1 MAAEGGAGEA
11 APTASSELPPMQRPL
26 DEILDL
32 TEEICDLETVTREC
46 PDEKGSFQAVHHVH
60 MSRSLMAG
68 SFKSKS
74 STGGMTTYEGTFL
87 CDPHNERPTPSGQ
100 GTRTNADGSSYSGQ
114 WKDGFPDGQGEFR
127 SGPPASGGYVGEWRR
142 GKKHGHGVMKFDN
155 GDCYEGDWAHGL
167 FQDRGK
173 YTYASGDE
181 FLGTF
186 ESGVK
191 KQGTFYF
198 VDGHL
203 SVRKYE
209 KGFLVSCQ
217 EFNVKRQTYQPTM
230 TKEQV
235 HAPERNTYG
244 VTVNSGVVVSP
255 RGVRCDYGAGSTL
268 ALTAPPE

>member
-1 MAAEGGAGEA
+1 MAADGGAEGA
-11 APTASSELPPMQRPL
+11 APPASGELPPMQRPL
-26 DEILDL
+26 DEILTL
-32 TEEICDLETVTREC
+32 SEEVYDLETVTREC
-46 PDEKGSFQAVHHVH
+46 PDGKGSFQAVHHVH
-60 MSRSLMAG
+60 MPGSLMAG

-74 STGGMTTYEGTFL
+74 STGGVTTYEGTFL

-100 GTRTNADGSSYSGQ
+100 GTRTNADGSTYTGQ
-114 WKDGFPDGQGEFR
+114 WKDGFPDGRGELR
-127 SGPPASGGYVGEWRR
+127 GASGGYVGEWKR
-142 GKKHGHGVMKFDN
+142 GKKHGHGIMKFDN

-186 ESGVK
+186 ENGMK

-198 VDGHL
+198 ADGHL

-217 EFNVKRQTYQPTM
+217 EFSVKRQAYQPTL

-244 VTVNSGVVVSP
+244 ATISSGAVVSP
-255 RGVRCDYGAGSTL
+255 RGIRFDHGVGGAL